1 MLITMG
7 EDGMRN
13 IRPQHLPQ
21 VGAHRL
27 AVDRVAV
34 DRVAVD
40 RAVADRVV
48 VAHKLNNSSRSLTN
62 E

>member
-1 MLITMG
+1 MLINMG

-34 DRVAVD
+34 DR
-40 RAVADRVV
+40 AVADRVV